1 MRVQHR
7 DLIDFAPQKFFHA
20 EFRDW
25 LRLNEV
31 GGIFQLKI
39 CQQFTLCARDKLS
52 GLLSRYHKICL
63 GGIKVRR
70 FAKEIRIQCSAESL
84 VRADN
89 QHQLLLER
97 TDGKERVKSWIC

>member
-25 LRLNEV
+25 LRLNEA
-31 GGIFQLKI
+31 GRIFQLKI

-63 GGIKVRR
+63 GRIKVRR
-70 FAKEIRIQCSAESL
+70 FAKEIRVQCSAESL

-89 QHQLLLER
+89 
-97 TDGKERVKSWIC
+97 